1 MSFSA
6 STELLLQSLCCQP
19 GNVCRHNAM
28 LHSVVTVA
36 CVHAQVLICAVVLT
50 QCLVSPD
57 VAMQVCG
64 RLPDQEG
71 AQPLSAAGMTTGS
84 GVQPLPARQR
94 TAASL
99 QVQLDCSYSQVLCCR
114 SACHSSTLLQAT
126 CLVDISWL
134 PCYPSSSCHS
144 ELSMVSSMNLVHM
157 VTRHT
162 LACRRTKKRRK
173 AVHLP
178 PHPSWSPLGLQG
190 SLCQTWMTLKATRQ
204 PLN

>member
-6 STELLLQSLCCQP
+6 STELLLQSLYCQP

-71 AQPLSAAGMTTGS
+71 TQPLSAAGMTTGS

-99 QVQLDCSYSQVLCCR
+99 QVQLNCSYSQVLSCR
-114 SACHSSTLLQAT
+114 FACHQAWYQACIWYT
-126 CLVDISWL
+126 WSQDIRWPAGGQRRGARQCTFLPTPAGVPLV
-134 PCYPSSSCHS
+134 
-144 ELSMVSSMNLVHM
+144 
-157 VTRHT
+157 
-162 LACRRTKKRRK
+162 CRAAFAR
-173 AVHLP
+173 P
-178 PHPSWSPLGLQG
+178 G
-190 SLCQTWMTLKATRQ
+190 
-204 PLN
+204 